1 VAAVAEPD
9 LYQTLGVA
17 RGASEEEI
25 RKAYRKLARK
35 FHPDVN
41 PNNKQ
46 AEERFKRVS
55 FAYDVLSDPNK
66 RKLYDEFGHSGLSQG
81 FDPEQARAYAR
92 WSEGARRSPFSES
105 FQEQGFEGFD
115 AESLEDLLGGLFG
128 RAGAGRPGRAVR
140 RGTDA
145 EAEVEVDFLDAVR
158 GGEVRVSVHKAEP
171 GGGAAERTLRIRIPP
186 GTDEGSRIRLAGQ
199 GGPGD
204 PPGDLY
210 LRLRVRPHP
219 FFRREGADLSL
230 DLPVT
235 LPELIRGASVEVP
248 TPDGPVS
255 MTIPPR
261 SQNGR
266 KLRLR
271 GKGATRAGGG
281 RGDLLVRLA
290 VRLPEADG
298 ERLEEVAREIEPL
311 YGDANVRAELRGG
324 R

>member
-1 VAAVAEPD
+1 MADPD
-9 LYQTLGVA
+9 LYETLGVA
-17 RGASEEEI
+17 RGATEEEI

-46 AEERFKRVS
+46 AEERFKRIS
-55 FAYDVLSDPNK
+55 FAYDVLSDASK

-81 FDPEQARAYAR
+81 FDPEQARAYTR
-92 WSEGARRSPFSES
+92 WSEGARRSPFAES
-105 FQEQGFEGFD
+105 FQGEGVEGFD

-128 RAGAGRPGRAVR
+128 RAGTGRPRTR
-140 RGTDA
+140 RGADA

-158 GGEVRVSVHKAEP
+158 GGEVRVGVHKADAE
-171 GGGAAERTLRIRIPP
+171 GGSAERTLRIRIPP
-186 GTDEGSRIRLAGQ
+186 GSDDGARIRLAGQ

-210 LRLRVRPHP
+210 LRLRVRPHA

-230 DLPVT
+230 ELPVT
-235 LPELIRGASVEVP
+235 LPELIRGASVAVP
-248 TPDGPVS
+248 TPDGPVT
-255 MTIPPR
+255 MTIPPA

-266 KLRLR
+266 RLRLR
-271 GKGATRAGGG
+271 GKGATRPGGV
-281 RGDLLVRLA
+281 RGDLFVRLA

-298 ERLEEVAREIEPL
+298 EQLEKVAKEVEAL
-311 YGDANVRAELRGG
+311 YGATNVRGDLEGKE
-324 R
+324 

>member
-1 VAAVAEPD
+1 MAEPD
-9 LYQTLGVA
+9 LYETLGVA
-17 RGASEEEI
+17 RGATEDEI

-46 AEERFKRVS
+46 AEERFKRIS
-55 FAYDVLSDPNK
+55 FAYDVLSDQDK

-81 FDPEQARAYAR
+81 FDPEQARAYSR
-92 WSEGARRSPFSES
+92 WSEGARRSPFAES
-105 FQEQGFEGFD
+105 FQGEGFEGID

-128 RAGAGRPGRAVR
+128 RAAGGRPGRAR
-140 RGTDA
+140 RGADA

-158 GGEVRVSVHKAEP
+158 GGEVRVGVHKAEP
-171 GGGAAERTLRIRIPP
+171 GGVAAERTLRIRIPP
-186 GTDEGSRIRLAGQ
+186 GTDDGSRIRLAGQ

-204 PPGDLY
+204 PPGDLF
-210 LRLRVRPHP
+210 LRIRVRPHA
-219 FFRREGADLSL
+219 FFRREGPDLSL

-235 LPELIRGASVEVP
+235 LPELIRGASVAVP
-248 TPDGPVS
+248 TPDGPVT
-255 MTIPPR
+255 MTIPPG

-271 GKGATRAGGG
+271 GKGATRPGGG
-281 RGDLLVRLA
+281 RGDLFVRLA

-298 ERLEEVAREIEPL
+298 EQLEKVAKEIEGL
-311 YGDANVRAELRGG
+311 YGEKSVRAELEGKG
-324 R
+324 

>member
-1 VAAVAEPD
+1 VAEPD
-9 LYQTLGVA
+9 LYETLGVA
-17 RGASEEEI
+17 REASEEEI

-46 AEERFKRVS
+46 AEERFKRIS
-55 FAYDVLSDPNK
+55 FAYDVLSDQSK

-92 WSEGARRSPFSES
+92 WSEGARRSPFAES
-105 FQEQGFEGFD
+105 FQGEDLGSFD

-128 RAGAGRPGRAVR
+128 RAGAGRPGRAGLR
-140 RGTDA
+140 RGADA

-158 GGEVRVSVHKAEP
+158 GGEVRVGVHKADP
-171 GGGAAERTLRIRIPP
+171 GGGTAERTLRIRIPP
-186 GTDEGSRIRLAGQ
+186 GTDDGSRIRLAGQ

-235 LPELIRGASVEVP
+235 LPELIRGASVAVP
-248 TPDGPVS
+248 TPDGPVT

-266 KLRLR
+266 RLRLR
-271 GKGATRAGGG
+271 GKGATRTDGT
-281 RGDLLVRLA
+281 RGDLFVRLS

-298 ERLEEVAREIEPL
+298 EQLDKVATEVEGL
-311 YGDANVRAELRGG
+311 YGGKDVREELGRG

>member
-1 VAAVAEPD
+1 MAEQD
-9 LYQTLGVA
+9 LYETLGVA
-17 RGASEEEI
+17 RGATEEEI
-25 RKAYRKLARK
+25 RRSYRKLARK

-46 AEERFKRVS
+46 AEERFKQIS
-55 FAYDVLSDPNK
+55 FAFDVLSDAAK

-81 FDPEQARAYAR
+81 FDPEQARAYTR

-105 FQEQGFEGFD
+105 FQGPGFEGTFD

-128 RAGAGRPGRAVR
+128 RAGGRPGRAGAR
-140 RGTDA
+140 RGADA

-158 GGEVRVSVHKAEP
+158 GGEVRVNVHKAEP
-171 GGGAAERTLRIRIPP
+171 GGATAERTLRIRIPP
-186 GTDEGSRIRLAGQ
+186 GTDDGSRIRLAGQ

-204 PPGDLY
+204 PAGDLY

-219 FFRREGADLSL
+219 FFQREGADLSL
-230 DLPVT
+230 ELPVT

-248 TPDGPVS
+248 TPDGPVT
-255 MTIPPR
+255 MTIPPG

-271 GKGATRAGGG
+271 GKGAARTGGR
-281 RGDLLVRLA
+281 RGDLIVRLA
-290 VRLPEADG
+290 ARLPDVDG
-298 ERLEEVAREIEPL
+298 EKLEVVAREIEPL
-311 YGDANVRAELRGG
+311 YGSENVRDDLKGAR
-324 R
+324 